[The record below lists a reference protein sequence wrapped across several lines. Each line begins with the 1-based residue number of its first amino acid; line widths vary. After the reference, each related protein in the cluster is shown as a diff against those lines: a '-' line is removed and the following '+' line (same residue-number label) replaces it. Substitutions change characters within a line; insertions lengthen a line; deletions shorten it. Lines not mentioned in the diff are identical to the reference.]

1 MAASFYDDLA
11 SFYHLIFEDW
21 QANMDRQGAWLD
33 SFIRAEWPA
42 TRSVLD
48 AACGIG
54 TQALPLAARGYRV
67 TASDISPAAV
77 ARAQREAEAR
87 GLELTT
93 ALADLRTL
101 SETHGEFDL
110 VLACDNALPHLQS
123 DEELLRGLREC
134 LACVRPGGGCLLSV
148 RDYDSPG
155 SGSEVRGYGVRPTA
169 EGRAILFQVW
179 DWDGPHYDLSIYLVQ
194 ERPAEPPQIHAFRGR
209 YYAVQPARI
218 LELMALAGFEK
229 VRRIDAGF
237 YQPVLVGSRP
247 A

>member
-77 ARAQREAEAR
+77 ARAQREAFAHVTQASEW
-87 GLELTT
+87 LERVVTEVS
-93 ALADLRTL
+93 AL
-101 SETHGEFDL
+101 
-110 VLACDNALPHLQS
+110 
-123 DEELLRGLREC
+123 
-134 LACVRPGGGCLLSV
+134 
-148 RDYDSPG
+148 
-155 SGSEVRGYGVRPTA
+155 
-169 EGRAILFQVW
+169 
-179 DWDGPHYDLSIYLVQ
+179 
-194 ERPAEPPQIHAFRGR
+194 
-209 YYAVQPARI
+209 
-218 LELMALAGFEK
+218 K
-229 VRRIDAGF
+229 
-237 YQPVLVGSRP
+237 
-247 A
+247 